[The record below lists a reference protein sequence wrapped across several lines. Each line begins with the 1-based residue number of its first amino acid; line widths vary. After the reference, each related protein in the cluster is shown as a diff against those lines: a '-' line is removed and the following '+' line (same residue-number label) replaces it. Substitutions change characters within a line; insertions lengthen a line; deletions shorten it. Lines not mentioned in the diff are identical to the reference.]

1 MNPINLHSKETRKL
15 KLNQIVTIGHY
26 SFALA
31 PLMIPGMELYF
42 KLNHIQNIHSFSN
55 TTLLICFIL
64 SGIIIYLK
72 RKELIIERIYRSRT
86 DEEFNDAVLA
96 TANKL
101 NWIIKDLSDY
111 EMVATAPNSWRSR
124 SWSDIKINRQH
135 NYVEVS
141 STFDPFLSLP
151 DFFGSNKK
159 NRQTFLHNYL
169 LSNQG
174 SSLNEKVIKQLN
186 EEKER
191 FENEPEWS
199 FKNSLKRI
207 VIYLFI
213 FILLAVCVIIL
224 LNGFNFIVIPIG
236 VLCLGYLIMDWMT
249 IIKKMRRKVQS

>member
-1 MNPINLHSKETRKL
+1 MNPINLHKKQTRKL
-15 KLNQIVTIGHY
+15 KLNPIATIGHY

-42 KLNHIQNIHSFSN
+42 KLNQIQNIHSFSS

-72 RKELIIERIYRSRT
+72 WKELIIERIYQSRT

-101 NWIIKDLSDY
+101 NWIIKDLNDC
-111 EMVATAPNSWRSR
+111 EMIATASNSWKSR
-124 SWSDIKINRQH
+124 SWSNIKINRQH

-141 STFDPFLSLP
+141 SIFDPFLSLP

-169 LSNQG
+169 LSNQE
-174 SSLNEKVIKQLN
+174 SSLNEKVIQQLN

-191 FENEPEWS
+191 LENEPEWS
-199 FKNSLKRI
+199 FKNTLKRI

-224 LNGFNFIVIPIG
+224 LDGFNFIVIPIG
-236 VLCLGYLIMDWMT
+236 ILCLGYLIMDWMM
-249 IIKKMRRKVQS
+249 IIKKMRKKVQS